1 MFYLLILL
9 LQMKLIREINDLNK
23 AIKGNRELGFVPT
36 MGGLHKG
43 HESLVKISKKK
54 CKKTLVSI
62 FVNPKQFNSIN
73 DYKSYPKN
81 LNKDLK
87 ILKKLKVDYV
97 FLPSVNQIYKNEK
110 LIKFKL
116 KESQKI
122 LCAKYRKGHFEGVL
136 DIMNRFINI
145 IIPKYVFMGE
155 KDFQQYF
162 LVRKFLEQT
171 YKTKIILCN
180 TIRDNN
186 MVALSSRN
194 YLLDKNNLNVAG
206 IIAKQLI
213 SLKTK
218 INQNKKKN
226 TYLIKNIKKD
236 LTKKFNIKIEY
247 LDARNTINLKSNI
260 IYKKFKLFI
269 AYYIKNVRLI
279 DNF

>member
-116 KESQKI
+116 KESEKI

-162 LVRKFLEQT
+162 LVREFLEQT

-269 AYYIKNVRLI
+269 AYYIRNVRLI

>member
-162 LVRKFLEQT
+162 LVREFLEQT

>member
-9 LQMKLIREINDLNK
+9 LQMKLIRQINDLNK
-23 AIKGNRELGFVPT
+23 AIKDNHELGFVPT

-194 YLLDKNNLNVAG
+194 YLLNKNNLNVAG

-218 INQNKKKN
+218 INQNKKKK

>member
-1 MFYLLILL
+1 
-9 LQMKLIREINDLNK
+9 MKLIRQINDLNK
-23 AIKGNRELGFVPT
+23 AIKDNHELGFVPT

-62 FVNPKQFNSIN
+62 FVNPKQFNSIR
-73 DYKSYPKN
+73 DYKNYPKD

-87 ILKKLKVDYV
+87 MLKRLKVDYI
-97 FLPSVNQIYKNEK
+97 FLPSVKEIYKNKK

-145 IIPKYVFMGE
+145 ILPKYVFMGE
-155 KDFQQYF
+155 KDFQQFF
-162 LVRKFLEQT
+162 LIRKFLEQN
-171 YKTKIILCN
+171 YKTKIVSCN
-180 TIRDNN
+180 TIRDSN

-194 YLLDKNNLNVAG
+194 YLLNKNNLNVAG
-206 IIAKQLI
+206 IIAKQMI
-213 SLKTK
+213 SLKSK
-218 INQNKKKN
+218 INQNKKKSR
-226 TYLIKNIKKD
+226 YLIKNIKKD
-236 LTKKFNIKIEY
+236 LTKKFNINIEY

-260 IYKKFKLFI
+260 IPKKFKLFI
-269 AYYIKNVRLI
+269 AYYINKVRLI